1 MKEKKKKRPFDTV
14 RVTSIARKI
23 NLNYM
28 GRLFMTYI
36 TTDVLVFVLL
46 VWHNCSQG
54 FLSWVWICRWQGTFP
69 FVIRENFRIR

>member
-36 TTDVLVFVLL
+36 TTDVEYGFADGREL
-46 VWHNCSQG
+46 
-54 FLSWVWICRWQGTFP
+54 FLSLYERI
-69 FVIRENFRIR
+69 FV

>member
-36 TTDVLVFVLL
+36 TTDVLAFVLL
-46 VWHNCSQG
+46 AGIFIVGMDVQMAGNFS
-54 FLSWVWICRWQGTFP
+54 FTYT
-69 FVIRENFRIR
+69 REF